1 MNLTRAENQ
10 IKPINLKT
18 NVLVQELEK
27 ELLLYDLKR
36 DKVFCLN
43 ETTLLVWNLCNGEN
57 TIEDIRRRMSI
68 QLKTQITEELVWLA
82 LDKLKKEQLLSN
94 HQEIEISFNGL
105 SRRDAIRKVGI
116 STMIALPIISAIVSP
131 IALAAQSQG
140 ICPNTNCICQDL
152 TCLMLGPVALLQTP
166 CASGCTAV
174 GGNNCQCVGPFFC
187 FGLNERFG
195 TCGIV

>member
-1 MNLTRAENQ
+1 MNPAEAGNQ
-10 IKPINLKT
+10 FKPSSIKT
-18 NVLVQELEK
+18 NILVQELEK

-43 ETTLLVWNLCNGEN
+43 ETSLLVWNLCNGEN

-105 SRRDAIRKVGI
+105 SRREAIRKVGI

-131 IALAAQSQG
+131 IALAAQSQSV
-140 ICPNTNCICQDL
+140 CPVADCICQDL
-152 TCLMLGPVALLQTP
+152 TCLMFGPVALNQLP
-166 CASGCTAV
+166 CASGCTAA
-174 GGNNCQCVGPFFC
+174 GGNTCQCVGPFFC
-187 FGLNERFG
+187 FGLDERFG
-195 TCGIV
+195 TCMVV